1 MNAEADLKPRSRAI
15 ALVPLALFA
24 ILAAVFLI
32 GLYGDPSSIP
42 STMIGRE
49 APAFELPP
57 LEGSQIPGLTSQDL
71 KGKGVS
77 IVNIWASWCVPC
89 RYEHPQL
96 VTLSQRKDIRLLG
109 INNKDKPA
117 DALRFLGSLGQPFA
131 AIGADTSGR
140 VSIDWGGYGVP
151 ETFIVDDKGIVR
163 FKWTGPITPEI
174 LEKLL
179 LPEIEKAAKPAA

>member
-24 ILAAVFLI
+24 VLAAVFLI

-57 LEGSQIPGLTSQDL
+57 LEGSQIPGLTSQGL

-96 VTLSQRKDIRLLG
+96 VTLSQRKDVRLFG